1 MNIICFN
8 FKDVDEC
15 VEGSHDCFP
24 NFATCVNI
32 PGSYNCV
39 CSHSYTEDNT
49 CLPEG
54 TSCSELN
61 CALATS
67 CKDIFCGI
75 CIRKSDSNLIID
87 WHCICWFCD
96 NSRWMYMV
104 HSHAILPAPSPYFS
118 FKAVSKP
125 LYAIIF
131 QSFQSASFSIAISYP
146 IIEFD
151 VWCHAIFSK
160 H

>member
-1 MNIICFN
+1 MQIHADKRAAILKFDIGKTADRKRAIFRRIPARRENLNQTSFMNIICFN

-54 TSCSELN
+54 TE
-61 CALATS
+61 
-67 CKDIFCGI
+67 
-75 CIRKSDSNLIID
+75 
-87 WHCICWFCD
+87 
-96 NSRWMYMV
+96 Y
-104 HSHAILPAPSPYFS
+104 
-118 FKAVSKP
+118 
-125 LYAIIF
+125 
-131 QSFQSASFSIAISYP
+131 
-146 IIEFD
+146 
-151 VWCHAIFSK
+151 
-160 H
+160 